1 MPELIEGLNIHEDDG
16 MDASA
21 LLPLQ
26 NASGWDG
33 AAQSRIR
40 DGAHI
45 PFQPGDGTA
54 HSERNIWR
62 LFESYKRSAVLHTK
76 QLLQYNSA
84 FGIDRSSFVGPGPLE
99 RSEYLSPHQCILSCH
114 YVDVQLV
121 AGNSGQVPATFW
133 DRKAAHDNLLN
144 DLQVLQSLLDHM
156 LEVSKK
162 GLSNFYA
169 LITFL

>member
-1 MPELIEGLNIHEDDG
+1 MPELIKGLNIHEDDD

-33 AAQSRIR
+33 VAQSRMR

-45 PFQPGDGTA
+45 PFQSGDGTA

-62 LFESYKRSAVLHTK
+62 LFESYKRSAVLHTN
-76 QLLQYNSA
+76 QFLQYNCALST
-84 FGIDRSSFVGPGPLE
+84 DRISFVEPGPLE
-99 RSEYLSPHQCILSCH
+99 RGEYLSPHQCIFSCH

-121 AGNSGQVPATFW
+121 AGNSGQVSATFW
-133 DRKAAHDNLLN
+133 DRKAAQDNLLG
-144 DLQVLQSLLDHM
+144 DLQILQSLLDHM

-162 GLSNFYA
+162 GLSNFFA